1 MSFYGDHLSCNIF
14 FMACFSFLYTGI
26 TLFTIQQTVF
36 LVCRR
41 TDNYFVTLFI
51 PVHVI
56 FFATR
61 IRDLLVVICCKLN
74 DIELVDV
81 IASLTVPLSQADY
94 S

>member
-1 MSFYGDHLSCNIF
+1 MVIISPAIF
-14 FMACFSFLYTGI
+14 FSWHVFHFCTRGSP
-26 TLFTIQQTVF
+26 LFTIQQAVF

-41 TDNYFVTLFI
+41 TNNYFVTFFI

-81 IASLTVPLSQADY
+81 IASLNVPLSQADY

>member
-1 MSFYGDHLSCNIF
+1 MSFYGNHLSCNIF

-26 TLFTIQQTVF
+26 TLFTIQQAVF

-61 IRDLLVVICCKLN
+61 IRDLITG
-74 DIELVDV
+74 IP
-81 IASLTVPLSQADY
+81 ASGYQVALPRMPRPRVGFVEG
-94 S
+94 